1 MTSSGLVGVGV
12 GDHVVIVGNSV
23 DTVSRGR
30 GGRNVSPR
38 WVRRDRC
45 SLGHS
50 TFRAS
55 MIHVGGFSAAITGLR
70 LTVVGSEG
78 SMSIN
83 DYVRRN
89 VLVSV
94 MVIIF
99 TPLDTLYR

>member
-1 MTSSGLVGVGV
+1 
-12 GDHVVIVGNSV
+12 
-23 DTVSRGR
+23 
-30 GGRNVSPR
+30 
-38 WVRRDRC
+38 
-45 SLGHS
+45 
-50 TFRAS
+50 